1 MLERVKRMLNERKG
15 GWRQIAQ
22 QCDVSYS
29 WLSKLAQGVITNP
42 THSRLERLDEYLRA
56 TQ

>member
-1 MLERVKRMLNERKG
+1 MLERVKRMLNEPKG
-15 GWRQIAQ
+15 GWRPIAQ
-22 QCDVSYS
+22 HCDVSYS